1 MRKILIATILVTLSN
16 TANAKFLAGENNR
29 CFINTSGWNE
39 SWFCGKGDDKCSG
52 KKATGG
58 KRYVNYK
65 VHGEKFT
72 EEDNDDVERT
82 YYCCNGTSDTI
93 GKFIEASAFE
103 TTETITIDVANGK
116 CTYERT
122 VDICGNIV
130 EDKPCTEATD
140 CARGIV
146 KRNGVCIP
154 PCDDGFV
161 FESENSN
168 RCVPCEETERQAIVG
183 IGYDKV
189 CKKCK
194 SYEILDK
201 DDMEC
206 KVKEVPKST
215 PKESITTNTKGETVV
230 VNSDNT
236 TSIVL
241 TSTSKDAMRKC
252 WQCPGRVAFKQCILY
267 LTNQTNTISA
277 EEIKSGCK
285 ITD

>member
-16 TANAKFLAGENNR
+16 TANAKLLTGENNR
-29 CFINTSGWNE
+29 CYIDTGGWNE
-39 SWFCGKGDDKCSG
+39 TWWCGQSADKCSG
-52 KKATGG
+52 KQAKGG
-58 KRYVNYK
+58 KRQNNYYS
-65 VHGEKFT
+65 HGESGTIGDKK
-72 EEDNDDVERT
+72 
-82 YYCCNGTSDTI
+82 YYCCNGTNDTV
-93 GKFIEASAFE
+93 GAWKEANTFTKSE
-103 TTETITIDVANGK
+103 NITIDVTNGK
-116 CTYERT
+116 CTYERKI
-122 VDICGNIV
+122 DICGNIV

-146 KRNGVCIP
+146 KRNDVCVP

-161 FESENSN
+161 FESDNSN
-168 RCVPCEETERQAIVG
+168 RCIPCEETERQAIVG

-215 PKESITTNTKGETVV
+215 PKESITTNTKGETILT
-230 VNSDNT
+230 NSDG
-236 TSIVL
+236 SKSVIL
-241 TSTSKDAMRKC
+241 TKTPQDAMRKC